1 MKKIP
6 ILFLGLLGGLA
17 ACTRIPPAI
26 APDKKI
32 ETRIGELLQK
42 MTLEEK
48 IGQMCQL
55 TAGVVIDQSDPQH
68 PVLSEALLDTVIGR
82 YKVGSILNIP
92 FGVGQPREV
101 WIRFINRI
109 QQRSLD
115 ELGIPCIYGV
125 DQIHGASYTQGAT
138 LFPQGINMGASF
150 NRGLMRRCSEI
161 SAYETRAC
169 AIPWTFAPVM
179 DLGRDPRW
187 PRMWE
192 SYGEDTYV
200 NSQMA
205 VASVLGFQGED
216 PNRVDD
222 RHVAACIKH
231 FMAYGVPVS
240 GKDRTP
246 SSVTRNVL
254 REKYFAPFMECI
266 RAGALSLMVNSASNG
281 GMPFHAD
288 RELLTGWIKEE
299 LDWDGL
305 IVTDWNDIYNLCERD
320 HIAASRKDAVRI
332 AVNAGI
338 DMSMVPS
345 SWDFCIYLRELVEE
359 GQVSMERIDDAVSR
373 VLRLKFRLGL
383 FEKPFWDTG
392 DFPEFASDEYA
403 AVALQAAVESEI
415 LLKNEDGIL
424 PLKAGEKLAVIGDFA
439 QTPRYQGAGSSAVNA
454 LQVDALL
461 DCIKADGS
469 GIAFVGYASGFDR
482 QGAADPK
489 KQEEAVSLAKQADTV
504 LLCLGLD
511 ELRESEGLDRADMA
525 LAENQQQLLD
535 AVAAVN
541 PNVVVLLSAGAPV
554 ETPWVGR
561 CKALVYGA
569 LGGQAGAGAAAD
581 ILTGKLCPCGK
592 LSQTWAKAH
601 DDTPAKANFG
611 GEGRNVEYREGLY
624 VGYRYYQTA
633 GVKPAFPFGYG
644 LSYTTFE
651 YSDLKA
657 DEKGVTLTVTNTGS
671 CAGAEI
677 VQLYVAK
684 QDAKVFRPAQE
695 LKGFAKVS
703 LAPGES
709 RTVSIALDDKAF
721 RYWNVRTDRWEVE
734 GGSYQ
739 LRVGASSA
747 DIRLTA
753 EVSVKG
759 TNAPDPYEGL
769 DLLHYVSGQITY
781 VTDAEFEALLGHP
794 VPEDVVRI
802 DRNMTLG
809 EMDHG
814 RSPLG
819 WVAQK
824 VLRYRLDSSFA
835 KGTPDLNTVFQYN
848 MPLRALAKMTNGMVS
863 MGMVDGLVWEL
874 KGFWLVGILRVLYE
888 FVKNLILNSQMENRL
903 KNS

>member
-288 RELLTGWIKEE
+288 RELLTGWVKEE
-299 LDWDGL
+299 LNWDGL

-415 LLKNEDGIL
+415 LLKNEDGLL
-424 PLKAGEKLAVIGDFA
+424 PLERSARILLTGPNANSMRCLNGGWSYSWQGDRCDEFAGDYNTIYEALCNKFDHVDYVPGVEYAPSRYDNWQEECVTGIDKAVSAAAGADVIIACIGENSYCETPGNMDDLNLSQNQKELVRALAATGKPLVLILNEGRPRVIGDIEPLA
-439 QTPRYQGAGSSAVNA
+439 QAVVDILLPAITAAMPWPTCLRGMQTSAP
-454 LQVDALL
+454 
-461 DCIKADGS
+461 DCRSLIRAWS
-469 GIAFVGYASGFDR
+469 AHWRPTIT
-482 QGAADPK
+482 
-489 KQEEAVSLAKQADTV
+489 SLA
-504 LLCLGLD
+504 
-511 ELRESEGLDRADMA
+511 RIWPPWRA
-525 LAENQQQLLD
+525 
-535 AVAAVN
+535 
-541 PNVVVLLSAGAPV
+541 
-554 ETPWVGR
+554 
-561 CKALVYGA
+561 
-569 LGGQAGAGAAAD
+569 
-581 ILTGKLCPCGK
+581 
-592 LSQTWAKAH
+592 
-601 DDTPAKANFG
+601 
-611 GEGRNVEYREGLY
+611 
-624 VGYRYYQTA
+624 
-633 GVKPAFPFGYG
+633 
-644 LSYTTFE
+644 
-651 YSDLKA
+651 
-657 DEKGVTLTVTNTGS
+657 NT
-671 CAGAEI
+671 
-677 VQLYVAK
+677 
-684 QDAKVFRPAQE
+684 
-695 LKGFAKVS
+695 
-703 LAPGES
+703 
-709 RTVSIALDDKAF
+709 
-721 RYWNVRTDRWEVE
+721 
-734 GGSYQ
+734 
-739 LRVGASSA
+739 
-747 DIRLTA
+747 
-753 EVSVKG
+753 
-759 TNAPDPYEGL
+759 
-769 DLLHYVSGQITY
+769 ITM
-781 VTDAEFEALLGHP
+781 L
-794 VPEDVVRI
+794 
-802 DRNMTLG
+802 
-809 EMDHG
+809 
-814 RSPLG
+814 
-819 WVAQK
+819 
-824 VLRYRLDSSFA
+824 
-835 KGTPDLNTVFQYN
+835 
-848 MPLRALAKMTNGMVS
+848 
-863 MGMVDGLVWEL
+863 
-874 KGFWLVGILRVLYE
+874 
-888 FVKNLILNSQMENRL
+888 
-903 KNS
+903 